1 MSVAVENSITG
12 FDSHSQT
19 QTLRHLPDFVEF
31 DGAPAPRV
39 AENIGETGVDAELL
53 IGLTLK
59 LAATVPNFTTE
70 WASHQLH
77 LPMQMVDE
85 MCWQL
90 KDDKFAKILGE
101 NGPFSY
107 RYGVTDRGREQARRL
122 LEISGYIGPAPVSL
136 QAYAAMLQWQMSDRP
151 KPGTHEI
158 HEALAALVLPIQ
170 ALQVTELAVSSGRS
184 LFLFGP
190 PGNGKTSVARMLH
203 SAIPGDLWIP
213 YCLNLDGHAVR
224 IFDPQCHQRVE
235 GSAEGSGKIDRRW
248 IKVRRPLIVAG
259 GEMTI
264 HSLDLSYSPSLRFYE
279 APLHVKANGGTF
291 VIDDFGRQRVD
302 PCELL
307 NRWIIPLEHQ
317 IDHLALQ
324 TGQKIEIPFR
334 LMLVVATNLQVSE
347 VADPAFLRRMGY
359 RVHLD
364 RPSEDDYALIFR
376 RYAERQNTQAPPELI
391 SYLLERYRNEKRDL
405 RCCEPRDLI
414 ERARDI
420 CCLRGVELALNQDV
434 LNLAWTGYFGNV

>member
-1 MSVAVENSITG
+1 MSAALETSIDG
-12 FDSHSQT
+12 FDSYSET
-19 QTLRHLPDFVEF
+19 QIHRFLPDFIEF

-39 AENIGETGVDAELL
+39 AETVDETGVDAALL

-59 LAATVPNFTTE
+59 LAASVPNFTTE
-70 WASHQLH
+70 WSSNQLC

-85 MCWQL
+85 MCWRL
-90 KDDKFAKILGE
+90 KDDKFVEILGE

-107 RYGVTDRGREQARRL
+107 RYAVTDRGREQARRL
-122 LEISGYIGPAPVSL
+122 LEISGYVGPAPVSL
-136 QAYAAMLQWQMSDRP
+136 RSYAAMLQWQIMERP
-151 KPGTHEI
+151 MPKAEDVRA
-158 HEALAALVLPIQ
+158 ALEALVLPKE

-203 SAIPGDLWIP
+203 NAIGGDLWIP

-224 IFDPQCHQRVE
+224 IFDPQCHQRVGNTGE
-235 GSAEGSGKIDRRW
+235 GAGKVDGRW
-248 IKVRRPLIVAG
+248 VKIRRPLIVAG

-264 HSLDLSYSPSLRFYE
+264 DSLDLSYSPSLRFYE

-302 PCELL
+302 PSELL

-317 IDHLALQ
+317 IDHLTLQ
-324 TGQKIEIPFR
+324 TGQKVEVPFK
-334 LMLVVATNLQVSE
+334 LMLVVATNLQVSA

-364 RPSEDDYALIFR
+364 KPTPQSYALIFQ
-376 RYAERQNTQAPPELI
+376 RYAESVAVPASQELI
-391 SYLLERYRNEKRDL
+391 SHVLNRYQAENREL

-420 CCLRGVELALNQDV
+420 CRLRDMELTIDREV
-434 LNLAWTGYFGNV
+434 LDLAWTGYFGNF